1 MALKKFQQ
9 RKMESLAGEGT
20 LGDEKQQ
27 VNEELLLKQITDL
40 VINQRLLSGKANVED
55 RVVNFIH
62 PEELKVTLEICF

>member
-1 MALKKFQQ
+1 
-9 RKMESLAGEGT
+9 MESLAGEVK

-62 PEELKVTLEICF
+62 PEELKVTITICF